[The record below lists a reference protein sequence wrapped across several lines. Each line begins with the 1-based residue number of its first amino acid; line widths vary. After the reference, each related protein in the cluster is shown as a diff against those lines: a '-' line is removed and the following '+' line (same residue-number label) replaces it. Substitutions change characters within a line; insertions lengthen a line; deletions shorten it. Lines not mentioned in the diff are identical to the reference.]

1 MQKADIAH
9 ADLLKAKIIYVSA
22 KNFVNK
28 SPIPIMRDF
37 AIVTCIIKKNRGVF
51 MSNDAKKLGKLSSR
65 IWVSVFL
72 FGIIGQVAWVV
83 ENMYFSRFMQNEITK
98 APYATTLLVA
108 WSAVFATLST
118 LIGGAL
124 CDRRGKRKAFICWG
138 YVIWGFTI
146 AAFSLVP
153 MQPTKE
159 KVLPVVILVVVMDCI
174 MSVIGS
180 ISNDAAFNTWITD
193 VTNTA
198 NRAKVDTILAIM
210 PLVALAIV
218 FGGFYS
224 LTNNN
229 ATVSDW
235 QKFFLI
241 MGIIPTVGGAF
252 GLFIMRDKEGIK
264 PKSDTS
270 FFSDF
275 IYSLKPSTIKQNKM
289 LYICLSGNMVSAI
302 AYQVYV
308 NYLFNIVEG
317 TLKIK
322 NYIIPIGIIMVVAA
336 VVSVIVSTAMDKCG
350 KKHFYYPTI
359 IAGII
364 GCIIIWSAKF
374 FVDKNEKAEIAIL
387 IIGGIL
393 VIGVSLV
400 MAGLFTAS
408 YRDYIPQGK
417 EGLFQGCR
425 MVMYVLIPMIIGPIV
440 AQVII
445 NAANK
450 GVSENNIVYPMEL
463 FLGAAVILLFCFIP
477 SKIVRNKQNDYHNEL
492 MENLKNNK

>member
-1 MQKADIAH
+1 
-9 ADLLKAKIIYVSA
+9 
-22 KNFVNK
+22 
-28 SPIPIMRDF
+28 
-37 AIVTCIIKKNRGVF
+37 
-51 MSNDAKKLGKLSSR
+51 
-65 IWVSVFL
+65 
-72 FGIIGQVAWVV
+72 
-83 ENMYFSRFMQNEITK
+83 
-98 APYATTLLVA
+98 
-108 WSAVFATLST
+108 
-118 LIGGAL
+118 
-124 CDRRGKRKAFICWG
+124 
-138 YVIWGFTI
+138 
-146 AAFSLVP
+146 

-218 FGGFYS
+218 FGGFDS

-241 MGIIPTVGGAF
+241 MGIIPTVGGAL

-308 NYLFNIVEG
+308 NYLFNIVE
-317 TLKIK
+317 
-322 NYIIPIGIIMVVAA
+322 
-336 VVSVIVSTAMDKCG
+336 
-350 KKHFYYPTI
+350 
-359 IAGII
+359 
-364 GCIIIWSAKF
+364 
-374 FVDKNEKAEIAIL
+374 
-387 IIGGIL
+387 
-393 VIGVSLV
+393 
-400 MAGLFTAS
+400 
-408 YRDYIPQGK
+408 
-417 EGLFQGCR
+417 
-425 MVMYVLIPMIIGPIV
+425 
-440 AQVII
+440 
-445 NAANK
+445 
-450 GVSENNIVYPMEL
+450 
-463 FLGAAVILLFCFIP
+463 
-477 SKIVRNKQNDYHNEL
+477 
-492 MENLKNNK
+492 